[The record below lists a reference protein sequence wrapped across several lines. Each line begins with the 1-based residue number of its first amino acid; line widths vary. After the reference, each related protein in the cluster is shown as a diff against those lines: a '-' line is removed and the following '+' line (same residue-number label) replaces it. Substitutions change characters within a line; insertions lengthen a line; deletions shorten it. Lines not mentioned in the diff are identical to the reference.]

1 MEFAVPTYF
10 HFICITYFF
19 GNYSMQNAV
28 LITIGDEILS
38 GNTVDTNSNFIATEL
53 KNIGIKV
60 VQIFTISDEIET
72 IKTTIKSAFELGDL
86 LITTGGLGPTRDD
99 KTKKAIAEFFNDEIA
114 LDETTF
120 EHLKAYMEKRGRIEI
135 LERNREQ
142 AFVPTKSRVF
152 QNHFG
157 TAPCMMMEENGKI
170 LFSLPGVPY
179 EVKPLI
185 KDQIVPFLQ
194 EKFSLN
200 YLSTR
205 IVSVVGIPESILA
218 DIIENWELAL
228 PENLSLSYLPVGTRV
243 KLRITAS
250 GTDEN
255 LLQQQLEEEIQK
267 LLPLI
272 KDNVIATSED
282 KIEKILAEILID
294 QNLTIS
300 TAESCTGGV
309 LAKMIASTPGSSQY
323 FLGGIVP
330 YETQKKIDILK
341 VKKETVEEFTVVS
354 EEVAEEMAK
363 GCQALFKTDISLS
376 TTGVAG
382 PGKGEDGKDI
392 GLVHYSIRIAEKSF
406 SYKLYMPHLERV
418 DFMHFAAQKVIQ
430 DLVSMLISE

>member
-1 MEFAVPTYF
+1 MK
-10 HFICITYFF
+10 
-19 GNYSMQNAV
+19 NAV

-38 GNTVDTNSNFIATEL
+38 GNTVDTNSNFIAAEL

-60 VQIFTISDEIET
+60 IQIFTISDEIET
-72 IKTTIKSAFELGDL
+72 IKETIQTAFISGDVI
-86 LITTGGLGPTRDD
+86 ITTGGLGPTRDD
-99 KTKKAIAEFFNDEIA
+99 KTKKAIAEFFNDELA
-114 LDETTF
+114 LDEVTF
-120 EHLKAYMEKRGRIEI
+120 NHLKSYMEKRGRLEI

-157 TAPCMMMEENGKI
+157 TAPCTMMEENGKL

-185 KDQIVPFLQ
+185 KDQIIPYLH

-200 YLSTR
+200 YISTR

-218 DIIENWELAL
+218 DIIEGWELAL

-243 KLRITAS
+243 KLRLTAT
-250 GTDEN
+250 GEDEAA
-255 LLQQQLEEEIQK
+255 LQQQLEEEIRK

-282 KIEKILAEILID
+282 KIEKILAEILTGRK
-294 QNLTIS
+294 LTIS
-300 TAESCTGGV
+300 TAESCTGGE
-309 LAKMIASTPGSSQY
+309 LAKMITSVSGSSNY

-330 YETQKKIDILK
+330 YATEKKIEILK
-341 VKKETVEEFTVVS
+341 VNRKTVEKFTVVS
-354 EEVAEEMAK
+354 EEVAAEMAE
-363 GCQALFKTDISLS
+363 GCQKLFGTDISLS

-382 PGKGEDGKDI
+382 PGKGEDGNEVGTVFYTI
-392 GLVHYSIRIAEKSF
+392 RVHDKEFTS
-406 SYKLYMPHLERV
+406 KLYMPQLERL
-418 DFMHFAAQKVIQ
+418 DFMYFVSQKIIQ
-430 DLVSMLISE
+430 DLVGILINN